1 MEFKTTKQVL
11 KDGLKLPIGFGH
23 VVKVIPDG
31 VPGKLY
37 PIEYRLLTP
46 KGQPIPPTQYRLT
59 FPNGEVKSGESDKDG
74 YVRYPNNPHAG
85 TAKLV
90 LLDRG
95 SKPIEILLTDHEENP
110 LPNKPYKIRMPDG
123 SLREGVSD
131 SEGYINHADNDDDGD
146 VHLTLTDYA

>member
-1 MEFKTTKQVL
+1 MEFKTTRQVL
-11 KDGLKLPIGFGH
+11 KQGLKLPIGAGH

-31 VPGKLY
+31 EPGKLY
-37 PIEYRLLTP
+37 PIEYRLINP
-46 KGQPIPPTQYRLT
+46 KGLPIPPTQYSLT
-59 FPNGEVKSGESDKDG
+59 FPNGDVKTGMSDQDG
-74 YVRYPNNPHAG
+74 YIRYPDNPHAG

-95 SKPIEILLTDHEENP
+95 SKPIEILLTDQDEKP
-110 LPNKPYKIRMPDG
+110 MPNKPYRMRMPDG

-131 SEGYINHADNDDDGD
+131 AEGYIKHADNDDDGD

>member
-1 MEFKTTKQVL
+1 MEFKTTRQVL
-11 KDGLKLPIGFGH
+11 KSGLKLTIGADH

-46 KGQPIPPTQYRLT
+46 KGRPIPPTQYSLT
-59 FPNGEVKSGESDKDG
+59 FPDGEVKTGMSDKEG
-74 YVRYPNNPHAG
+74 YVRYPDNPHPG

-90 LLDRG
+90 LLEPGRN
-95 SKPIEILLTDHEENP
+95 PIEILLTDQDQKP
-110 LPNKPYKIRMPDG
+110 MPNKPYRMRMPDG

-131 SEGYINHADNDDDGD
+131 AEGYIRHADNDDEGD
-146 VHLTLTDYA
+146 VNLTLTDYA